1 MLIGFPIKEYY
12 VCNDEGE
19 CEWVSSDLLAY
30 YLQNGYKVQNMTRM
44 AYAPPTWMPKEEN
57 ERGCILLLDDY
68 SRALPMFLQ
77 ATMELIDR
85 GEYISWKLPKNCTI
99 VLTSNP
105 DNGDY
110 NVSTMDNAQ
119 KTRYINFEIDFDIDV
134 WARWAEQEKLDS
146 RAINF
151 ALLYP
156 EIFEKENDVQ
166 KVNPRS
172 YVTFCN
178 AISGLSDWS
187 STENLAM
194 ILNIA
199 KGCFTSKEN
208 VVGNLFTIFVNN
220 KLDKLIPPK
229 DILFEPWDTVKAKIK
244 SCVYDGTNYRPDI
257 ASVLATRLLNYSVL
271 YFETKG
277 AKTEVVQNRLLDFIN
292 SDEMLLTEDLL
303 FNIIKTITTKFSS
316 RANKLLMNPKIR
328 VKLM

>member
-1 MLIGFPIKEYY
+1 M
-12 VCNDEGE
+12 
-19 CEWVSSDLLAY
+19 S
-30 YLQNGYKVQNMTRM
+30 
-44 AYAPPTWMPKEEN
+44 YAPPTWMPKEDNEN
-57 ERGCILLLDDY
+57 GCILLLDDY

-119 KTRYINFEIDFDIDV
+119 KTRYINFEIDFDVNV
-134 WARWAEQEKLDS
+134 WARWAETDKLDS

-156 EIFEKENDVQ
+156 EIFEKEGNVQ
-166 KVNPRS
+166 KINPRS

-178 AISGLSDWS
+178 AISGLKDWS
-187 STENLAM
+187 TSANLAM

-208 VVGNLFTIFVNN
+208 IVGNLFTTFIAN
-220 KLDKLIPPK
+220 KLDKLIAPK
-229 DILFEPWDTVKAKIK
+229 DMLFEPWDTVKTKIK
-244 SCVYDGTNYRPDI
+244 SCVYDSNGYRPDI
-257 ASVLATRLLNYSVL
+257 ASVLSTRLLNYSLL
-271 YFETKG
+271 YFGEKG
-277 AKTEVVQNRLLDFIN
+277 AKTEVVQDRLLEFIN
-292 SDEMLLTEDLL
+292 SPEPLLTEDLL
-303 FNIIKTITTKFSS
+303 FHLIKTITTKFSG
-316 RANKLLMNPKIR
+316 RANKLIMNPKIR
-328 VKLM
+328 AKILQNYNFII